1 MIEVGIG
8 QQVAWPLDCLVM
20 VVMVIMVKGG
30 GSVIS
35 LLLFINIST
44 RFVSLRVKD
53 SYNI

>member
-8 QQVAWPLDCLVM
+8 QQVTWPLDCLVM
-20 VVMVIMVKGG
+20 VVIMVKGG

-44 RFVSLRVKD
+44 RFVSLRLKN